1 MRLNIWVKF
10 LKKNLSIFC
19 YIIKDYLFSILN
31 VLIESVKYDSS
42 TRGFKKN
49 KNFLMLN
56 LQLKFNQ
63 HDTVLIKTIEF
74 KSVGKYC
81 NAIKSV

>member
-1 MRLNIWVKF
+1 MIQVLED
-10 LKKNLSIFC
+10 LKK
-19 YIIKDYLFSILN
+19 IK
-31 VLIESVKYDSS
+31 
-42 TRGFKKN
+42 T
-49 KNFLMLN
+49 FLMLN

-81 NAIKSV
+81 NAINQRNIF